1 VVKKMLHY
9 VHEKMEQVTISIE
22 TLLNLVSLSAEEAAG
37 HLRTKKTSTFHTMD
51 VGGRL
56 LLMKEWTTHMKA
68 VAVAQERVMAVAA
81 MVVEWFQTREKA
93 GTTMLS
99 MMSATNVARPT
110 IGTRSVD
117 PRTRLGR

>member
-68 VAVAQERVMAVAA
+68 REKVDTMIAVAVAQERVVAVAA

-93 GTTMLS
+93 GTTMF
-99 MMSATNVARPT
+99 P
-110 IGTRSVD
+110 
-117 PRTRLGR
+117 